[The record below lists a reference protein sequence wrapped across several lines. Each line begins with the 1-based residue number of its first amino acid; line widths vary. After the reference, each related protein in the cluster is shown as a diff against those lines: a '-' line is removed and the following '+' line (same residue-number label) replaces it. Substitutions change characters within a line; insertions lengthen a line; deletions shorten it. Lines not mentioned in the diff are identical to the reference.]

1 MSTDVATTTA
11 LQKGTQ
17 KKQVANR
24 HSQPGLLGGEPS
36 RVKDIVA
43 NATVW
48 LAAILF
54 ASPLIYAFFSS
65 LKSKD
70 EIFSMPPTL
79 VGEKLRW
86 SNYLEVFTYGPFLTY
101 IKNSFIVSI
110 AGTLLV
116 LFVSATAGYAFS
128 RLRWRG
134 RELVFVLFL
143 GTMMVPQ
150 EVLVVPM
157 FTVMKW
163 FGWVDT
169 YQALIFPFAFGAF
182 GTFLMRQFMRGIPFE
197 LEEAARVDGAGPIRT
212 FVQII
217 LPLTKSAI
225 AVLAVFTF
233 MSFWNSYLWPL
244 IVTVDY
250 SRLGTLP
257 IGLASFSSQTGTRWD
272 LQIAAAIISM
282 IPTTVLVMILQKHLI
297 KGIAMSGMGGR

>member
-11 LQKGTQ
+11 PQKGTQ

>member
-11 LQKGTQ
+11 PQKWTQ